1 MNDTKLIPLN
11 QSDLNS
17 SYTEE
22 VRIELQKLYK
32 TELIVKI
39 LKLQNSPISVDG
51 RALLS
56 MHLNDNP
63 LPLGLDRIRNVELN
77 YLDRLKVNEFLE
89 NEITVRTK
97 CVVDKMSRIS
107 GNKLNSLA
115 HPSYKDYLEVLDLE
129 AEKRKLTEEL
139 IRLKNR
145 KVHFMNLCAEMRT
158 GPYQKN
164 TVETKNAECKTL
176 QIKAETIQKVMI
188 HEVTT
193 STAHALKAVKEVE
206 SNIDT
211 LLSLK

>member
-1 MNDTKLIPLN
+1 M
-11 QSDLNS
+11 
-17 SYTEE
+17 
-22 VRIELQKLYK
+22 
-32 TELIVKI
+32 
-39 LKLQNSPISVDG
+39 
-51 RALLS
+51 
-56 MHLNDNP
+56 
-63 LPLGLDRIRNVELN
+63 DRIRNVELN

-97 CVVDKMSRIS
+97 CVVDKMTRIS

-176 QIKAETIQKVMI
+176 QIKAE
-188 HEVTT
+188 
-193 STAHALKAVKEVE
+193 
-206 SNIDT
+206 
-211 LLSLK
+211 

>member
-1 MNDTKLIPLN
+1 MNDTKLPFN

-22 VRIELQKLYK
+22 LRTELQKWYK
-32 TELIVKI
+32 TEFIVKV
-39 LKLQNSPISVDG
+39 LKQRNSPISVDQ
-51 RALLS
+51 RALLG
-56 MHLNDNP
+56 MYLNDNP
-63 LPLGLDRIRNVELN
+63 LPLGLDRIRNVEFK
-77 YLDRLKVNEFLE
+77 YLDRLKLNEYLE
-89 NEITVRTK
+89 NEIILHTK
-97 CVVDKMSRIS
+97 PVIEKMSQITH
-107 GNKLNSLA
+107 NNLNALSN
-115 HPSYKDYLEVLDLE
+115 PPYKDFLEVLDLE

-139 IRLKNR
+139 IKLKNR

-164 TVETKNAECKTL
+164 TVETKNAECKAL

-206 SNIDT
+206 ANIDA

>member
-1 MNDTKLIPLN
+1 MNDTKLPFN

-22 VRIELQKLYK
+22 LRTELQKWYK
-32 TELIVKI
+32 TEFIVKV
-39 LKLQNSPISVDG
+39 LKQRNSPISVDQ
-51 RALLS
+51 RALLG
-56 MHLNDNP
+56 MYLNDNP
-63 LPLGLDRIRNVELN
+63 LPLGLDRIRNVEFK
-77 YLDRLKVNEFLE
+77 YLDRLKLNEYLE
-89 NEITVRTK
+89 NEIILHTK
-97 CVVDKMSRIS
+97 PVIEKMSQITH
-107 GNKLNSLA
+107 NNLNALSN
-115 HPSYKDYLEVLDLE
+115 PPYKDFLEVLDLE

-139 IRLKNR
+139 IKLKNR

-158 GPYQKN
+158 GPYQRN
-164 TVETKNAECKTL
+164 TVETKNAECKAL

-206 SNIDT
+206 ANIDA

>member
-1 MNDTKLIPLN
+1 MNDTKIPFN

-22 VRIELQKLYK
+22 LRSELQKWYK
-32 TELIVKI
+32 TELIVKL
-39 LKLQNSPISVDG
+39 LKQPSSLISVDD

-56 MHLNDNP
+56 IYLNDNV
-63 LPLGLDRIRNVELN
+63 LPFGLDRIRKVEMS
-77 YLDRLKVNEFLE
+77 YLDRLKLNGYLE
-89 NEITVRTK
+89 NKITAIAKPITEK
-97 CVVDKMSRIS
+97 YAHLTE
-107 GNKLNSLA
+107 NKLNALSDHL
-115 HPSYKDYLEVLDLE
+115 YKDYLSVFELE
-129 AEKRKLTEEL
+129 SEKRKLTEEL
-139 IRLKNR
+139 IKLKNR

-164 TVETKNAECKTL
+164 TVETKNAECKAL

-193 STAHALKAVKEVE
+193 STTHAVKAVKEVE
-206 SNIDT
+206 SNIDA

>member
-1 MNDTKLIPLN
+1 MNDTKVPFN

-22 VRIELQKLYK
+22 LRNELQKWYK
-32 TELIVKI
+32 TELIVKV
-39 LKLQNSPISVDG
+39 LKQPNSPISVDG

-56 MHLNDNP
+56 MYLNDNT
-63 LPLGLDRIRNVELN
+63 LPFGLDRIRKVELN
-77 YLDRLKVNEFLE
+77 YLDRLKLNEYLE
-89 NEITVRTK
+89 NNIIQIAKPIIE
-97 CVVDKMSRIS
+97 
-107 GNKLNSLA
+107 KLTHLTDNNLNALA
-115 HPSYKDYLEVLDLE
+115 GTLHKDYMVVLELE
-129 AEKRKLTEEL
+129 SEKRQLTEEL
-139 IRLKNR
+139 IKLKNR

-164 TVETKNAECKTL
+164 TVETKNAECKAL

-193 STAHALKAVKEVE
+193 STTHAVKAVKEVE
-206 SNIDT
+206 SNIDI

>member
-63 LPLGLDRIRNVELN
+63 LPLGRYI
-77 YLDRLKVNEFLE
+77 
-89 NEITVRTK
+89 I
-97 CVVDKMSRIS
+97 
-107 GNKLNSLA
+107 
-115 HPSYKDYLEVLDLE
+115 
-129 AEKRKLTEEL
+129 
-139 IRLKNR
+139 
-145 KVHFMNLCAEMRT
+145 
-158 GPYQKN
+158 
-164 TVETKNAECKTL
+164 
-176 QIKAETIQKVMI
+176 ETI
-188 HEVTT
+188 
-193 STAHALKAVKEVE
+193 
-206 SNIDT
+206 SN
-211 LLSLK
+211 KMKMFV

>member
-39 LKLQNSPISVDG
+39 LKQQNSPISVDG

-63 LPLGLDRIRNVELN
+63 LPLGRYNHFKQNENVRLIQLCPRIGLDRIRNVELN

-97 CVVDKMSRIS
+97 CVVDKMTRIS

-176 QIKAETIQKVMI
+176 QIKAE
-188 HEVTT
+188 
-193 STAHALKAVKEVE
+193 
-206 SNIDT
+206 
-211 LLSLK
+211 

>member
-1 MNDTKLIPLN
+1 MNDTKLPFN

-22 VRIELQKLYK
+22 LRTELQKWYK
-32 TELIVKI
+32 TEFIVKV
-39 LKLQNSPISVDG
+39 LKQRNSPISVDQ
-51 RALLS
+51 RALLG
-56 MHLNDNP
+56 MYLNDNP
-63 LPLGLDRIRNVELN
+63 LPLGLDRIRNVELK
-77 YLDRLKVNEFLE
+77 YLDRLKLNEYLE
-89 NEITVRTK
+89 NEIILHTK
-97 CVVDKMSRIS
+97 PAIEKMSQITH
-107 GNKLNSLA
+107 NNLNALSN
-115 HPSYKDYLEVLDLE
+115 PPYKDFLEVLDLE

-139 IRLKNR
+139 IKLKNR

-158 GPYQKN
+158 GPYQRN
-164 TVETKNAECKTL
+164 TVETKNAECKAL

-206 SNIDT
+206 ANIDA